1 MINYGLTYYESMK
14 PVGECLLIEKLT
26 EDNLR
31 KSHGLYIPEVAKQ
44 LNNKIGV
51 GKVIA
56 LSKKAKEETNIN
68 ENDYVLY
75 DYFSANDDNGKH
87 ILTKYENII
96 MQLSEDEAYKFLNG
110 EL

>member
-1 MINYGLTYYESMK
+1 MINYGLTNYETMT
-14 PVGECLLIEKLT
+14 PVGECVLIEKLT
-26 EDNLR
+26 EDGLR
-31 KSHGLYIPEVAKQ
+31 KSHGLYIPEVAKYA
-44 LNNKIGV
+44 NNKIGV
-51 GKVIA
+51 GKVIS
-56 LSKKAKEETNIN
+56 LSRKAKEELNIN

-96 MQLSEDEAYKFLNG
+96 MQLNEGEAFKFLNG